1 MNLLVLLWKVVLS
14 PSVGGGVPEWILW
27 RSFFSSGKRRVAEV
41 GIFFRS
47 RRQIWV
53 RIVALQVMIIY
64 NWIDEYFGFVVEGD
78 AVWGGGV
85 DILEE
90 SFSSGKN
97 RFCCRKDLGRG

>member
-1 MNLLVLLWKVVLS
+1 MNLLVLLWKV
-14 PSVGGGVPEWILW
+14 I
-27 RSFFSSGKRRVAEV
+27 SSGKRRVAEV

-90 SFSSGKN
+90 SFSSGEN
-97 RFCCRKDLGRG
+97 RFCCR

>member
-1 MNLLVLLWKVVLS
+1 MNLLVLLWKV
-14 PSVGGGVPEWILW
+14 I
-27 RSFFSSGKRRVAEV
+27 SSGKRRVAEV

-97 RFCCRKDLGRG
+97 RFCCRKDWGEGDAHR

>member
-1 MNLLVLLWKVVLS
+1 ME
-14 PSVGGGVPEWILW
+14 GGAFAVCGEVEWILW

-85 DILEE
+85 VILEE
-90 SFSSGKN
+90 SFSSGEN
-97 RFCCRKDLGRG
+97 RFCCR

>member
-1 MNLLVLLWKVVLS
+1 ME
-14 PSVGGGVPEWILW
+14 GGAFAVCEEVEWILW

-64 NWIDEYFGFVVEGD
+64 N
-78 AVWGGGV
+78 
-85 DILEE
+85 
-90 SFSSGKN
+90 
-97 RFCCRKDLGRG
+97 

>member
-27 RSFFSSGKRRVAEV
+27 RSFFGSGKRRVAEV

-85 DILEE
+85 VILEE
-90 SFSSGKN
+90 SFSSGEN
-97 RFCCRKDLGRG
+97 RFCCR

>member
-1 MNLLVLLWKVVLS
+1 MNLLVLLWKV
-14 PSVGGGVPEWILW
+14 I
-27 RSFFSSGKRRVAEV
+27 SSGKRRVAEV

>member
-1 MNLLVLLWKVVLS
+1 MNLLVLLWKV
-14 PSVGGGVPEWILW
+14 I
-27 RSFFSSGKRRVAEV
+27 SSGKRRVAEV

-85 DILEE
+85 VILEE
-90 SFSSGKN
+90 SFSSGEN
-97 RFCCRKDLGRG
+97 RFCCR